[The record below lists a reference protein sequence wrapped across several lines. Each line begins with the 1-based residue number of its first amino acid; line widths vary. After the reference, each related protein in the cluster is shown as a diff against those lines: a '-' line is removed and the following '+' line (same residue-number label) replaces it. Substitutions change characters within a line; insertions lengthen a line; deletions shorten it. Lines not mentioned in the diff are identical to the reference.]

1 MKVKKC
7 RYMEQA
13 RTWQER
19 EVGCP
24 LDHCQCG
31 THDVDTND
39 MDYVLLKKA
48 GTEMNGKKWKTALD
62 EWLKKVRD

>member
-1 MKVKKC
+1 MTAKKC

-13 RTWQER
+13 RNWQER

-31 THDVDTND
+31 THDVDNLHHTCKEEPEYD
-39 MDYVLLKKA
+39 PEILAAERAA
-48 GTEMNGKKWKTALD
+48 GWDPNP
-62 EWLKKVRD
+62 